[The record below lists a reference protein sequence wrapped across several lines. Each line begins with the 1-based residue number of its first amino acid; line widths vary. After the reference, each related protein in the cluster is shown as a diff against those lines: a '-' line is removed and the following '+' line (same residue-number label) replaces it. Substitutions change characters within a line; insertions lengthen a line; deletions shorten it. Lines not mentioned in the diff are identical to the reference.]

1 MARIEER
8 EQKEM
13 TRRKI
18 LDVARRIFALNGFEG
33 ASVDA
38 IVRASGLSKGAL
50 YWHFP
55 GKLELYRE
63 IMQEQMKIIMEHFQI
78 PESMKGNI
86 DPVSF
91 LVEKGSA
98 LVDILSSDTERRV
111 LWVDLAV
118 VAQRGDSRS
127 RALAGEIIDSV
138 QDSVLPELD
147 DAFSE
152 NVPGK
157 CAMNS
162 RDRLLCLTH
171 FFYGLVVNL
180 GLRLKPEEA
189 KRYWET
195 MVRMLLEEGCGHE
208 AS

>member
-1 MARIEER
+1 MAKNEEKD
-8 EQKEM
+8 QKDA

-18 LDVARRIFALNGFEG
+18 LDVARRIFALHGFEG

-63 IMQEQMKIIMEHFQI
+63 IMREETMSIMERFRI
-78 PESMKGNI
+78 PKEDGKRV
-86 DPVSF
+86 DPVEF
-91 LVEKGSA
+91 LVERGGA
-98 LVDILSSDTERRV
+98 LIDDLYRDPETRM
-111 LWVDLAV
+111 LWMDLTI

-127 RALAGEIIDSV
+127 RALAAEIIDSV
-138 QDSVLPELD
+138 LDSLLPEIG
-147 DAFSE
+147 DAVTERSPE
-152 NVPGK
+152 TRS
-157 CAMNS
+157 MDS

-171 FFYGLVVNL
+171 VFDGFVINL
-180 GLRLKPEEA
+180 GLSLRPDVA

-195 MVRMLLEEGCGHE
+195 MVRMLLDERCNHE
-208 AS
+208 TR